1 VGLKN
6 LLNLFNQS
14 LNFIAIFRRL
24 KSISMLLKNT
34 FVHHVHLW
42 LKDKA
47 DKQQLLDG
55 LNTLIPI
62 PHIREIHIGVP
73 AETFRSVVDRSYDV
87 SLLILFDSPEAQE
100 AYQVDPTHVLFADNY
115 AKPLCSKVVVSDS
128 VNI

>member
-1 VGLKN
+1 
-6 LLNLFNQS
+6 
-14 LNFIAIFRRL
+14 
-24 KSISMLLKNT
+24 MLLKNT

-100 AYQVDPTHVLFADNY
+100 AYQVDPTHVLFAENY

-128 VNI
+128 VNV